1 MGPIVAVTDFMKA
14 VSEGISRYLPAGRPF
29 IPLGTDGMGR
39 SDTREA
45 LRRHFEVDTGHIV
58 LAVLNGLH
66 EAGDIGAEVVVDAIN
81 RYNIDPDIA
90 NPALA

>member
-1 MGPIVAVTDFMKA
+1 
-14 VSEGISRYLPAGRPF
+14 
-29 IPLGTDGMGR
+29 
-39 SDTREA
+39 
-45 LRRHFEVDTGHIV
+45 
-58 LAVLNGLH
+58 LNGLH